1 VNEINDLKAVFKN
14 KLNKIKNNLTAKTL
28 ERIEK
33 LLKTYQNNSDKTNA
47 KDNKSIRMAGTN
59 VYENSLGGKENALQN
74 FNLDKLLNE
83 SDRINSVQFK
93 FLRKIIETNN
103 IKTELLNEIIE
114 TFESVKETAKSLVQE
129 ELYYEKIEELSTILN
144 KFTEERVLLQV
155 SLIHLLN

>member
-1 VNEINDLKAVFKN
+1 MNEINDLKAVFKN
-14 KLNKIKNNLTAKTL
+14 KLNKIKNILTAKTID
-28 ERIEK
+28 RIEK
-33 LLKTYQNNSDKTNA
+33 LLKTYQNNSDKTNS

-59 VYENSLGGKENALQN
+59 VYENSLSGKENALQN

-93 FLRKIIETNN
+93 LLRKILETSN

-129 ELYYEKIEELSTILN
+129 ELYYEKLEELSTILN
-144 KFTEERVLLQV
+144 KFSEERVLLQV
-155 SLIHLLN
+155 S